1 MRALYQTHASLKS
14 RDLTEPVILAHHLVR
29 AASAL
34 PQVVHKLIKQSLSA
48 PVADPSSMKFALTAT
63 TRSVLSLVVGINRL
77 SRAANGAEV
86 LGSVVYAFVQMF
98 SSLLNALEKGAA
110 LEIELAMRAEFDPS
124 SSQTLSSSKSKAKAK
139 IKQSKSA
146 GPKDNATLSI
156 ITSFLCSV
164 IDLLNAN
171 SEVHQSLFE
180 GFAYCIL
187 NKLGTSLYTTTFG
200 HARGVTIEAEIAASD
215 PIDEIEDS
223 SSQGVAPPTGEEK
236 LLRQSKLEAPCLIR
250 LLTHMMKAAPAH
262 LGASLGAQIGRAKKA
277 DDKGSMNGTLAVV
290 AKERLQRT
298 LVNCMFGTEG
308 VDESDPFLDCL
319 KAPVQSGP
327 ALPVSEVKEA
337 EVQEWF
343 KEEVWKL
350 LGWDILAKEGG
361 W

>member
-180 GFAYCIL
+180 GFAL
-187 NKLGTSLYTTTFG
+187 SLI
-200 HARGVTIEAEIAASD
+200 HISE
-215 PIDEIEDS
+215 
-223 SSQGVAPPTGEEK
+223 PT
-236 LLRQSKLEAPCLIR
+236 RPY
-250 LLTHMMKAAPAH
+250 
-262 LGASLGAQIGRAKKA
+262 
-277 DDKGSMNGTLAVV
+277 
-290 AKERLQRT
+290 
-298 LVNCMFGTEG
+298 
-308 VDESDPFLDCL
+308 
-319 KAPVQSGP
+319 
-327 ALPVSEVKEA
+327 
-337 EVQEWF
+337 
-343 KEEVWKL
+343 
-350 LGWDILAKEGG
+350 
-361 W
+361 